1 MLQAVL
7 LLLSAAAANAAL
19 PSLAGPPAI
28 CFPLDIGDARSL
40 AWGGEN
46 AFDADPEF
54 PLEKLV
60 PETLAILEGSK
71 DALVHAETL
80 RRAVIYSSGAE
91 QRKKDPNAKAQCAAL
106 IQALQRRVI
115 DAELAAEKQKIEP
128 HARALCWMDLGFAL
142 GAYEQIGA
150 GKFAPPAP
158 PLERATEL
166 APKDGGV
173 ALAVWLAAWTHDVD
187 PAQHKQLLADAVR
200 LADDPKG
207 LVRRNLMNVAGHFLG
222 VESYDQLAA
231 KVRASDE
238 RGG

>member
-1 MLQAVL
+1 MLQGIL
-7 LLLSAAAANAAL
+7 LLLSAAASPAAT

-28 CFPLDIGDARSL
+28 CFPLDIGDAPSL
-40 AWGGEN
+40 PWGGKD
-46 AFDADPEF
+46 AFEADPDF
-54 PLEKLV
+54 PLAKLV

-91 QRKKDPNAKAQCAAL
+91 QRKKDPEAKAHCAAL
-106 IQALQRRVI
+106 IQALQRRVL
-115 DAELAAEKQKIEP
+115 DAELAAEKDEIKP

-150 GKFAPPAP
+150 GKFAPAGP
-158 PLERATEL
+158 PLERASEL
-166 APKDGGV
+166 APEDGGV
-173 ALAVWLAAWTHDVD
+173 ALAAWLAAWTHDVD
-187 PAQHKQLLADAVR
+187 PKQHKELLADVVR